1 MMCYRRYMDTRERL
15 VKAAAELLI
24 DGGKEAVS
32 TRAVASAAGVQA
44 PTLYRLFGDKDGL
57 LDAVAAYG
65 FSDYLATKHAMGASD
80 NPVDDLRRGWEMH
93 IGFGLA
99 RPAFYLLMYG
109 EPRKREAR
117 LEADA
122 MLREIISRIAAVGRL
137 TVPVE
142 QAAQFVHAAGMGVVL
157 SLIATPE
164 EERDLELITFSR
176 EQVIRAITTDVMPDE
191 PTDIPSRAI
200 ALRVALE
207 EDPPLMLSPA
217 ERALLAEW
225 LNRVAK

>member
-1 MMCYRRYMDTRERL
+1 MDTRERL
-15 VKAAAELLI
+15 VKAAADLLVE
-24 DGGKEAVS
+24 GGKEAVS

-57 LDAVAAYG
+57 LDAVAAFG
-65 FSDYLATKHAMGASD
+65 FSDYLATKQAMGASE
-80 NPVDDLRRGWEMH
+80 NPVDDLRRGWELH

-117 LEADA
+117 LTADA
-122 MLREIISRIAAVGRL
+122 MLREIISRIASAGRL

-157 SLIATPE
+157 ALIATPE
-164 EERDLELITFSR
+164 EDRDLELITFSR
-176 EQVIRAITTDVMPDE
+176 EQVIRAITTDTAPDE

-217 ERALLAEW
+217 ERVLLAEW

>member
-1 MMCYRRYMDTRERL
+1 MDTRERL
-15 VKAAAELLI
+15 VKAAADLLI
-24 DGGKEAVS
+24 EGGKEAVS

-57 LDAVAAYG
+57 LDAVAAFG
-65 FSDYLATKHAMGASD
+65 FSGYLATKHAMGASD
-80 NPVDDLRRGWEMH
+80 NPVDDLRRGWELH

-109 EPRKREAR
+109 EPRKRAAR

-122 MLREIISRIAAVGRL
+122 MLREIISRIASAGRL

-157 SLIATPE
+157 ALIATPE
-164 EERDLELITFSR
+164 EDRDLELITFSR
-176 EQVIRAITTDVMPDE
+176 EQVIRAITTDVAPDE